1 MQISLNNDLLKKF
14 IQGNFMGL
22 KVSGRL
28 KYTLLIIFIFLIWT
42 YFPFIFRFLM
52 NWMGWL
58 GTDLKGFSEF
68 GAIGDI
74 YGSLNTLISSL
85 ALCAVAYSTILQVNE
100 LKLARQTYVD
110 QLNEAK
116 YSNFSG
122 LFYSLLQ
129 SKQQS
134 YNYLKLEDRNGE
146 TYIGQY
152 MLAVI
157 CTEFMKYL
165 KKYLDKDSGDFPNL
179 TKKELRYFFTKELMI
194 DYKGSI
200 DSELLAYFSNYAT
213 IVNLISKADLKDKD
227 KEFFIGILRDNMSIY
242 EQVILLAISATE
254 DDLKLALSN
263 SRIIKTGYQGVIFEF
278 IKKFHHPNMFADSD
292 LVSRLSP

>member
-1 MQISLNNDLLKKF
+1 
-14 IQGNFMGL
+14 MGL
-22 KVSGRL
+22 KVRGRL

-52 NWMGWL
+52 NWMGWI

-116 YSNFSG
+116 YSNFSA

-129 SKQQS
+129 NKQQIF
-134 YNYLKLEDRNGE
+134 NNLKAESRSGGA
-146 TYIGQY
+146 YIGQN
-152 MLAVI
+152 LFAVLS
-157 CTEFMKYL
+157 TDFVKFLEETKHSQKDEL
-165 KKYLDKDSGDFPNL
+165 KSLSIKDVQ
-179 TKKELRYFFTKELMI
+179 RYFSSELMSE
-194 DYKGSI
+194 YKGSI
-200 DSELLAYFSNYAT
+200 YSEVLTYFASYTN
-213 IVNLISKADLKDKD
+213 ILNLISKADIKESDKV
-227 KEFFIGILRDNMSIY
+227 FFIGILRDGISIY
-242 EQVILLAISATE
+242 EQVVLIAISSFDET
-254 DDLKLALSN
+254 LKLSLKN
-263 SRIIKTGYQGVIFEF
+263 SKLIKAPFGGTIFLF
-278 IKKFHHPNMFADSD
+278 IKKFHQADIFADEN
-292 LVSRLSP
+292 LVAKLSV

>member
-1 MQISLNNDLLKKF
+1 
-14 IQGNFMGL
+14 MGL
-22 KVSGRL
+22 KVRGKL

-129 SKQQS
+129 SKHQT
-134 YNYLKLEDRNGE
+134 YNFLKLENRKGE
-146 TYIGQY
+146 TYIGQH
-152 MLAVI
+152 LFAAL
-157 CTEFMKYL
+157 CTDFAEYLEKNKDEDSYEFE
-165 KKYLDKDSGDFPNL
+165 NL
-179 TKKELRYFFTKELMI
+179 TEGKVRDFFSKDLRIE
-194 DYKGSI
+194 YKGSI
-200 DSELLAYFSNYAT
+200 YSELLTYFGNYST
-213 IVNLISKADLKDKD
+213 IVSLISKADLKDTD
-227 KEFFIGILRDNMSIY
+227 KEFFMGILRDGMSIY
-242 EQVILLAISATE
+242 EQVILIGISSF
-254 DDLKLALSN
+254 DDHLKFSLYN
-263 SRIIKTGYQGVIFEF
+263 SKIIKTGFKGVIFKF
-278 IKKFHHPNMFADSD
+278 IKRFHQPFMFADLD
-292 LVSRLSP
+292 LRSRLCN